1 VPELELGF
9 DGPGANRLAGVL
21 RLPDDDAASGSAAP
35 AVLLCQGLS
44 GVKHLVL
51 PEVAGALAARGFA
64 SLRFDYAGYGDS
76 EGERGWIDPAARV
89 EDAASVL
96 ATLARHEAVDAARL
110 GAYGHSFGGPVAIAL
125 AAREPR
131 VRAVVSVSGPGSGI
145 DLLRSLRPSWEWIAF
160 KRRVQEALARRAE
173 TGEGTL
179 VEIDEIFPFSPA
191 FRARYEQLK
200 QSAGGS
206 SAIAEGDQ
214 IGTRRFYLESVEAIL
229 AFHPEEHVRRLQSC
243 PLLMIHGEDD
253 DVAPVEGVEPVYAN
267 APGVKRWIV
276 TPGLS
281 HNDLDTDPGLAEAA
295 GQAAAW
301 FEEHLGG

>member
-1 VPELELGF
+1 MPELELGF
-9 DGPGANRLAGVL
+9 DGPRGARLAGVL
-21 RLPDDDAASGSAAP
+21 RLPDEEPAP
-35 AVLLCQGLS
+35 GIVLCQGLS

-51 PEVAGALAARGFA
+51 PEVARALAARGFA

-76 EGERGWIDPAARV
+76 EGEPGWIDPAARV
-89 EDAASVL
+89 EDAAHAL
-96 ATLARHEAVDAARL
+96 AALAGHETVDAARL
-110 GAYGHSFGGPVAIAL
+110 GAYGHSYGGPVAIAL

-191 FRARYEQLK
+191 FRAQYEQLR
-200 QSAGGS
+200 QSAGGT
-206 SAIAEGDQ
+206 SAIADGEE
-214 IGTRRFYLESVEAIL
+214 IGARRFYLESAEAIL
-229 AFHPEEHVRRLQSC
+229 AFHPEEHVRRLQEC

-267 APGVKRWIV
+267 APGVKRWILK
-276 TPGLS
+276 PGLG
-281 HNDLDTDPGLAEAA
+281 HNDLDADAGLGEAA
-295 GQAAAW
+295 GEAAVW
-301 FEEHLGG
+301 FEEHLRR